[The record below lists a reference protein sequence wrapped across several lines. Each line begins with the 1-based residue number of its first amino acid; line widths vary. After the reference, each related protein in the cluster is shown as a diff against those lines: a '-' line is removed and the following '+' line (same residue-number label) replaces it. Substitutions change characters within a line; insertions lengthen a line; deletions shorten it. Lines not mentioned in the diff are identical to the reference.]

1 MFDPALDPLE
11 AILRQCDA
19 AAPNPWYPSAYARD
33 HGVPRDDLDPYLD
46 RLRMGGL
53 IHLTDWVQGNGQG
66 YALTAEG
73 TRVLQSP
80 RELARVRAGELP
92 TEPSVIE
99 QPPMFEDNRRMPTW
113 DRGEA
118 IRNALLTPRPP
129 VISMAIIFINVAWFL
144 AGIVVAERQQVPLN
158 QYLYGGANK
167 VLEQM
172 GALAVPDIARGEW
185 WRLLTCCFVH
195 IGMFHL
201 AVNMYSLYA
210 VGPFF
215 EQIWGRGRF
224 LVLYLIAGFGG
235 SCSMAI
241 FQDPRA
247 VGAGASG
254 ALWGIL
260 AAYAVWVVL
269 NRRHL
274 PGPLVRSWLRQIV
287 IVFAINIFITY
298 SIPNISAAAHYGGG
312 AVGAVAGALLNFQR
326 FGSIWQ
332 RRLALVGL
340 VALPLLCVGAVV
352 KPDLISN
359 WIPSPRLFPQ
369 AEKLDLEARFLP
381 AAQKAQQ
388 EANAL
393 VMSSVIPLQKRNA
406 GDWTDK
412 EFAKAVDA
420 LGEARTKL
428 GTVSRLLHETAPYRD
443 SEAEE
448 ERQKLIEALQR
459 KVVDY
464 EIAEFREFYLPYLI
478 RRFAFESEA
487 NRNLKLL
494 LKFDPRGRFENE
506 VRATI
511 TALEEQRSQ
520 FIQLAEMLKK
530 SGPYH
535 NELLNKQRSFTADL
549 MEAEAEVLR
558 LDARCLGQG
567 DAWTRGDQITL
578 ARQKDR
584 VKDLTRQWRQL
595 LMSRSDA
602 PRPGTKDPGRF
613 TPRSSET
620 RTL

>member
-1 MFDPALDPLE
+1 
-11 AILRQCDA
+11 
-19 AAPNPWYPSAYARD
+19 
-33 HGVPRDDLDPYLD
+33 
-46 RLRMGGL
+46 MGGL

-80 RELARVRAGELP
+80 RELARLRAGELP

-99 QPPMFEDNRRMPTW
+99 QPLTFEDNRRMTTW

-260 AAYAVWVVL
+260 AAYAVWIVL

-340 VALPLLCVGAVV
+340 LALPLLCVGALV
-352 KPDLISN
+352 KPDVIAH

-369 AEKLDLEARFLP
+369 AEKLDLQARCLP
-381 AAQKAQQ
+381 AAHHAEK
-388 EANAL
+388 EANAI
-393 VMSSVIPLQKRNA
+393 VASTVAPLQKREPS
-406 GDWTDK
+406 DWSID
-412 EFAKAVDA
+412 EFHQAVKGLA
-420 LGEARTKL
+420 EARA
-428 GTVSRLLHETAPYRD
+428 RLNVGLEVLRERGAYHD
-443 SEAEE
+443 SAAEE
-448 ERQKLIEALQR
+448 GR
-459 KVVDY
+459 
-464 EIAEFREFYLPYLI
+464 
-478 RRFAFESEA
+478 
-487 NRNLKLL
+487 LKLL
-494 LKFDPRGRFENE
+494 SILEREGEDYEALEFGKIYIPYLAQMEREAFYGDNAKTLRDILLFDPPARFAEE
-506 VRATI
+506 VQS
-511 TALEEQRSQ
+511 TAAVLDKQQ
-520 FIQLAEMLKK
+520 VDFAQVAELLKK

-535 NELLNKQRSFTADL
+535 KDLLEKQRQLTAEL
-549 MEAEAEVLR
+549 AETEGEVLR
-558 LDARCLGQG
+558 SNAQRLRQG
-567 DAWTRGDQITL
+567 NAWTRDDQIRL
-578 ARQKDR
+578 VRQKDR
-584 VKDLTRQWRQL
+584 VKELTRQWSQL
-595 LMSRSDA
+595 LISK
-602 PRPGTKDPGRF
+602 PEPHPPGPKDPGRF
-613 TPRSSET
+613 IPRSSET